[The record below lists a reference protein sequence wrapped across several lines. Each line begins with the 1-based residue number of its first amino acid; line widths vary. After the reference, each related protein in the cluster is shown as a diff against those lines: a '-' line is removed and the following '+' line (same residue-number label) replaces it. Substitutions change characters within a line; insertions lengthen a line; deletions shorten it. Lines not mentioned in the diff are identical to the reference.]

1 MSEKLSRIIR
11 QNGHMNAEAT
21 KQVINDI
28 KKLLIEASRRKE
40 KPDASLEYETI
51 DINLPLERPL
61 TLTPVTMMNKRFESM
76 GESAR
81 VKSISKLFLNL

>member
-1 MSEKLSRIIR
+1 MNKPLSAQILQITTYFQWIYYILINFRF
-11 QNGHMNAEAT
+11 NLST
-21 KQVINDI
+21 K
-28 KKLLIEASRRKE
+28 SRRDRVRVTVY
-40 KPDASLEYETI
+40 PHPTLT
-51 DINLPLERPL
+51 L

>member
-1 MSEKLSRIIR
+1 RIQIKNISENYCQI
-11 QNGHMNAEAT
+11 NGRSNGIAET
-21 KQVINDI
+21 LTRDRVRVTVYPHPT
-28 KKLLIEASRRKE
+28 L
-40 KPDASLEYETI
+40 T
-51 DINLPLERPL
+51 L